1 MRSPLP
7 QDVVETIIAF
17 VDDRST
23 LYHTALTCRGLL
35 PASRLNLLHD
45 VAVNP
50 ARFHHLDSMTSVA
63 FLAPYFYSLQLFDD
77 ERQPWIHTFF
87 DRFSMILFH
96 LRYLVLIHLQGQQ
109 HPVVPTDSL
118 PRHCYTSLQTLTI
131 SNGTFDSFAHFRNLV
146 NAFPQVSRLIVEG
159 VEWSPLCSASEGME
173 SRGPLLEQLWFN
185 SRNDGE
191 VTMLVDWITRTP
203 SALTIRDLNV
213 TSRGV
218 LSAPDFP
225 AVQRLA
231 DSLGRSL
238 EHFEVSLRHWSQS
251 KLTFLRSDCQLH
263 LMSGRVAML
272 DNGMDLSRNT
282 CLQTLYVR
290 DVHSGTWDYLLLLL
304 RSRVSPAVLTRLSLD
319 LHIPTLEDF
328 HAFQACFQAG
338 LDGVLA
344 QRDFSQL
351 QGFTVWLRAAP
362 PSMTP
367 LELVK
372 AFELCMPALPSGCLY
387 QVKPWWDLGLGR
399 RSD

>member
-7 QDVVETIIAF
+7 QNVVKTIIAF

-23 LYHTALTCRGLL
+23 LYHCALTCRGLL
-35 PASRLNLLHD
+35 PASRLNLLYD
-45 VAVNP
+45 VAINP
-50 ARFHHLDSMTSVA
+50 ARFNHLASMASVA

-87 DRFSMILFH
+87 DRFSIILFH
-96 LRYLVLIHLQGQQ
+96 IRYLVLIHLQGQR
-109 HPVVPTDSL
+109 HPVVPSDIF
-118 PRHCYTSLQTLTI
+118 PRHRYTSLRTLTI
-131 SNGTFDSFAHFRNLV
+131 SNGTFDSFAHFQNLV
-146 NAFPQVSRLIVEG
+146 NAFPQVSRLMVEG
-159 VEWSPLCSASEGME
+159 VEWSPLCSTSGGTE

-191 VTMLVDWITRTP
+191 VTMLVDWILRTP
-203 SALTIRDLNV
+203 SALSIRDLNV
-213 TSRGV
+213 GSKGV
-218 LSAPDFP
+218 LSAHDFP
-225 AVQRLA
+225 AVQRLT
-231 DSLGRSL
+231 DSLGQSL
-238 EHFEVSLRHWSQS
+238 EHFEVSLRHWSQNS
-251 KLTFLRSDCQLH
+251 
-263 LMSGRVAML
+263 
-272 DNGMDLSRNT
+272 GMDLSRNT

-290 DVHSGTWDYLLLLL
+290 DVDAGAWENFLLLLGH
-304 RSRVSPAVLTRLSLD
+304 RVSPTALTHISFD
-319 LHIPTLEDF
+319 LHVPTLEDF

-338 LDGVLA
+338 LDDGVLA
-344 QRDFSQL
+344 QKDFSQL

-372 AFELCMPALPSGCLY
+372 AMELCMPAFPSGCLY